1 MNQKILVPD
10 RGTFPQTAMVSFL
23 FLFNP
28 MNFIIV
34 SVLTPICFVGLS
46 TYLIQ
51 QTFAFLA

>member
-28 MNFIIV
+28 MSKKV
-34 SVLTPICFVGLS
+34 SVLTPIRFVGLS